1 METAPCKESVVD
13 SVPYG
18 RFIRHIAAHKFGDP
32 VTPAV
37 KAIESFLNCEILHRR
52 AERAAAMKLP
62 KGEEYE
68 KMAMV
73 HNAQGLRRL
82 KAARASVNKAIEM
95 YPRTLKKEDES
106 VSEEKLKEIFGECD
120 VMFKNE
126 IFEKDLPAAEA
137 AVVWSEY
144 EKVREVVTTKRMRGL
159 ADYYGS
165 KIDELTEAR
174 TDLAKGRKH
183 ASPICE
189 YKIAAI
195 VVALVITAAAV
206 AYCYLKDDCEY
217 LMVILEVVALGVYK
231 IVRQGC

>member
-1 METAPCKESVVD
+1 MKTAPFKESVVD

-32 VTPAV
+32 VTPVV

-52 AERAAAMKLP
+52 AKRAAAMKLP
-62 KGEEYE
+62 KGKEYE

-106 VSEEKLKEIFGECD
+106 VSEERLKEIFGECD
-120 VMFKNE
+120 VMLKNE
-126 IFEKDLPAAEA
+126 IFEMDLPAAEA
-137 AVVWSEY
+137 AAAWSEY
-144 EKVREVVTTKRMRGL
+144 EKVKEVVTTKRMRGL

-183 ASPICE
+183 ASPGLWGL
-189 YKIAAI
+189 IAAGVELAI
-195 VVALVITAAAV
+195 WGCGVVV
-206 AYCYLKDDCEY
+206 CNEKDGCEWERDWTDAWCCIIFAT
-217 LMVILEVVALGVYK
+217 LWW
-231 IVRQGC
+231 

>member
-1 METAPCKESVVD
+1 METAPCKEPVVD

-18 RFIRHIAAHKFGDP
+18 RFIRRIEAHKFGDP

-37 KAIESFLNCEILHRR
+37 KAIESFLNCEIIHRR

-62 KGEEYE
+62 KGKEYE

-82 KAARASVNKAIEM
+82 KAARASVNKAIKM
-95 YPRTLKKEDES
+95 YPSIVKKRGEL
-106 VSEEKLKEIFGECD
+106 VSEKELKEIFGECD
-120 VMFKNE
+120 VMLKNE

-137 AVVWSEY
+137 AAVWSEY
-144 EKVREVVTTKRMRGL
+144 EKVKEVVTTKRMRGL

-183 ASPICE
+183 ASPIPWW
-189 YKIAAI
+189 KIVAI
-195 VVALVITAAAV
+195 AVELGIAIGAVVN
-206 AYCYLKDDCEY
+206 CFKKDDCKDLLE
-217 LMVILEVVALGVYK
+217 ILRITAKALYRTVTM
-231 IVRQGC
+231 GC